1 MTLPVTR
8 LRKII
13 LPCGR
18 HSILLSRR
26 CSFYFDLN
34 GPSLP
39 RYIWPALR
47 VSRWYKEKKDEFQS
61 HPLSLKANP
70 YQRRKWNRTA
80 WLPSFFFSS
89 FSSTIKLHFLLTSGW
104 ELASNLCLLAG
115 GSLSPSFP
123 VRPRYGTWTRSY
135 DQIRLDLIRIRFHR
149 SSRLGLVLS
158 GPTQELRTA
167 GPLWTVERGE
177 GSRAHS
183 LSGQRAGTFQFQTE
197 YMYIT
202 EQNIK
207 KKRDLIW

>member
-8 LRKII
+8 PRKII

-80 WLPSFFFSS
+80 WLPSFFS
-89 FSSTIKLHFLLTSGW
+89 FFLLDNQAA
-104 ELASNLCLLAG
+104 LPSNKWLRVSKQPLPLG
-115 GSLSPSFP
+115 
-123 VRPRYGTWTRSY
+123 R
-135 DQIRLDLIRIRFHR
+135 RFAAP
-149 SSRLGLVLS
+149 LLS
-158 GPTQELRTA
+158 GPAAVRHLNSKLRSDPILFDGLPA
-167 GPLWTVERGE
+167 EIVYRSHNNSFLCVARGAMSSER
-177 GSRAHS
+177 S
-183 LSGQRAGTFQFQTE
+183 
-197 YMYIT
+197 
-202 EQNIK
+202 
-207 KKRDLIW
+207 